1 MMRGLLIVVFVN
13 FVGVGALIPVLPYAV
28 IDEAGS
34 SETVMTLLLAS
45 FALAMMIG
53 SPILGRLSDYFGRR
67 RVLIWSIFSVW
78 LGISGSR

>member
-53 SPILGRLSDYFGRR
+53 SPFWGDYLIILVAAAF
-67 RVLIWSIFSVW
+67 
-78 LGISGSR
+78 